1 MAKPALPTLIRLAAQ
16 AVEQVQQRLAQ
27 NQAAQ
32 QAKQAEI
39 ATWQQE
45 GSAAFATALMQDS
58 AAELQ
63 AAGIFQSRAH
73 SEIARAEEAIQTLN
87 VVHQALLQELQTAY
101 AKQKRY
107 ELLAQQ
113 QAATTKR
120 EANRK
125 AQAQLDDLRRPKP
138 SSS

>member
-27 NQAAQ
+27 NHAAQ

-45 GSAAFATALMQDS
+45 GSAAFTAALMQDS
-58 AAELQ
+58 AAEIQ
-63 AAGIFQSRAH
+63 AAGMFQSRAH
-73 SEIARAEEAIQTLN
+73 SEIARAEEAIQALKTAQ
-87 VVHQALLQELQTAY
+87 QALLQDLQTAY

-113 QAATTKR
+113 QAATAKR
-120 EANRK
+120 EADRK
-125 AQAQLDDLRRPKP
+125 AQAQLDDLRRPK
-138 SSS
+138 SS